1 MKTILGI
8 LLICSLAQAGLS
20 QTATPEKKHHK
31 KGGATNDTANAQS
44 PGAPAPDPAASQAA
58 QVAFYQKSFIPSD
71 PWRTIN
77 DKTTLA
83 KGGDWVQFEGQVQ
96 RVTSDGI
103 VLLGWY
109 GEPLGYMLADFK
121 PNSMTFNLSGYPR
134 HVVIG
139 QILSRNDRLVAL
151 KAGTKNDLPDLDYGV
166 VYVPQ
171 LTEEQKAQAVTA
183 KSQAD
188 ARVLAFHQELAA
200 KGDAYGE
207 YKMGLRYLNGDG
219 VDKDPQKARDLLG
232 KAAAQG
238 NKDASDE
245 LAKLPPPN

>member
-8 LLICSLAQAGLS
+8 LLICLLAQAGLS

-44 PGAPAPDPAASQAA
+44 GTPAPDPAAAQAA
-58 QVAFYQKSFIPSD
+58 QVAYYQKSFIPTD

-77 DKTTLA
+77 DKPTFA

-96 RVTSDGI
+96 RVTTDGI

-121 PNSMTFNLSGYPR
+121 PNSMTFNLSSYPR
-134 HVVIG
+134 PVVIG

-151 KAGTKNDLPDLDYGV
+151 KAGTKNDLPDLDYGT

-171 LTEEQKAQAVTA
+171 LTEEQKTQVATA
-183 KSQAD
+183 KTQAD

-207 YKMGLRYLNGDG
+207 YKMGVRYLNGDG
-219 VDKDPQKARDLLG
+219 VDKDVAKARDMLS

-245 LAKLPPPN
+245 LAKIPPSN